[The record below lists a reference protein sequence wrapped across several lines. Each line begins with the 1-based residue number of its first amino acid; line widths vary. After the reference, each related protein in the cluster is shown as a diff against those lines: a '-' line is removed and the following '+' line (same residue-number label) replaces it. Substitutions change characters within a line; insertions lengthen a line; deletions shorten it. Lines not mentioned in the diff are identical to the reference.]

1 MRYHRPVFETMIL
14 KLLHLCVIMLTY
26 LIGTAYVLY
35 CLRQTFTPKGRWYK
49 AACWLSVPMS
59 VLFILVLFLRLFK
72 LRSWFIPF
80 QTVAYLW
87 MTIMLYATLFAL
99 TFDVL
104 RLFVFLIKPLYR
116 KANPFLKSARPW
128 YALISSF
135 CIVGLVGYGLYHF
148 TQPKVVDLTMEFDA
162 PVPEWKIV
170 AISDL
175 HLGTM
180 SAECFANYVDTVNA
194 IHPDMVLLLGDQFV
208 INWRDVVPMGYAKA
222 FRQLRAPLGVYAV
235 NGNHEGYHDFSY
247 SKDPRVKYLYKY
259 LKINMLND
267 TTVIVDGQLALI
279 GRADSSRLH
288 SRKPLSE
295 IMEDIPAGIPTILMD
310 HQPIDLSQAKDCNV
324 DLQLSG
330 HTHNG
335 QLFPMNIFQRMKSLL
350 NKKLYYG
357 YRQDGGTQ
365 YYVTAGLG
373 ASGAPV
379 RIGTDSEIIVLH
391 LKQKTH

>member
-1 MRYHRPVFETMIL
+1 
-14 KLLHLCVIMLTY
+14 MLAY
-26 LIGTAYVLY
+26 LVGTLYVLY
-35 CLRQTFTPKGRWYK
+35 CLNQSLKRSRRWYK

-87 MTIMLYATLFAL
+87 MTIMLYAALFAL
-99 TFDVL
+99 AFDAV
-104 RLFVFLIKPLYR
+104 RLLVFLIKPLYR
-116 KANPFLKSARPW
+116 KTQPFLNNMRPW
-128 YALISSF
+128 YALFSAL
-135 CIVGLVGYGLYHF
+135 CIVGLAGYGLYHF
-148 TQPKVVDLTMEFDA
+148 TQPKVVDLTIEVDA

-180 SAECFANYVDTVNA
+180 SAECFKNHMDTINA
-194 IHPDMVLLLGDQFV
+194 LQPDMVLLLGDQFV
-208 INWRDVVPMGYAKA
+208 INWRDVVPMGYANV
-222 FRQLRAPLGVYAV
+222 FRQIRAPMGVYAV
-235 NGNHEGYHDFSY
+235 NGNHEAYHDFSY
-247 SKDPRVKYLYKY
+247 SKDPRVNHLYKY
-259 LKINMLND
+259 LKINLLND
-267 TTVIVDGQLALI
+267 TAVIVDGQLALI

-288 SRKPLSE
+288 ARKSLID
-295 IMEDIPAGIPTILMD
+295 IMGNLPDGIPTILMD

-335 QLFPMNIFQRMKSLL
+335 QLFPMNIFQRMKGLM
-350 NKKLYYG
+350 NKKLYHG

-379 RIGTDSEIIVLH
+379 RIGTDSEITVIH